1 MRPQSFLAVAVLVA
15 MIGLGAL
22 VVYEYVPH

>member
-1 MRPQSFLAVAVLVA
+1 MRPQSILAVAVLIA